1 MTGMLY
7 RLLFVF
13 HAKCCCHVVFQ
24 VWRFPYLCY
33 KNGGGAFLIPY
44 LIMYAVGG
52 VPLFFMELALG
63 QYHRKGAIT
72 CWGKIVPAF
81 KGIGYAVVL
90 IAFYV
95 DFYYNVIIAWALHY
109 FVNSFSGHLPWTSCD
124 NLWNTDKC
132 RRIPNVTHS
141 SPLSTGVQD
150 FNNHHSD
157 QMSDSFSKTS
167 SPAEEYF
174 Q

>member
-1 MTGMLY
+1 M
-7 RLLFVF
+7 
-13 HAKCCCHVVFQ
+13 
-24 VWRFPYLCY
+24 CY

-44 LIMYAVGG
+44 LTMYAVGG

-109 FVNSFSGHLPWTSCD
+109 FVHSFSRQLPWTSC
-124 NLWNTDKC
+124 NNTWNTDQC
-132 RRIPNVTHS
+132 RRIPNATHS
-141 SPLSTGVQD
+141 SHLSTSVQD
-150 FNNHHSD
+150 NNYRTNI
-157 QMSDSFSKTS
+157 DSASFEKSS

-174 Q
+174 K